1 MVLMPIQ
8 QPWLDLQPAIA
19 LWSVI
24 KHKKVP
30 MWNALDMHIWTS
42 MLSITNNKPFIDFV
56 LSNTAILLMNV
67 DANLWLPTSDSN
79 VVQIIFCY

>member
-1 MVLMPIQ
+1 
-8 QPWLDLQPAIA
+8 
-19 LWSVI
+19 
-24 KHKKVP
+24 

-67 DANLWLPTSDSN
+67 GANLWLPTNDSN